1 MRNKQAAFIYSDK
14 FKEYS
19 YPPECPF
26 KLERAV
32 KTRNTLASMGL
43 LSGPDKHEIAPE
55 PAKRS
60 LIELIH
66 TTNYLDTML
75 KSESGDWSLQAL
87 GMGIGGPDT
96 PVFKGMYD
104 YGALACGATLKGA
117 DLLLSGEADY
127 AFNPSGGFHHAGPEL
142 ASGFCYINDVAIAC
156 KYLSQKGKRILYL
169 DVDAHHGDGVQNAFY
184 DQNEVMTI
192 SLHENGKTL
201 FPGTGF
207 EKDIGIGKGE
217 GYSVNIPLPAD
228 TYNDAYMLAF
238 DEIVPP
244 LESAFNADIIV
255 LELGADALAGDPLV
269 HLKLTNK
276 VYIQILKYLME
287 RNKPLLITGG
297 GGYHVEN
304 TVRAWSLAWSVI
316 TGDYHDM
323 ADMNL
328 GMGGVMLESTDWMG
342 GLKDRILPVS
352 DEQKA
357 SVEPV
362 VEATIQKIRD
372 YIFPIHGL

>member
-1 MRNKQAAFIYSDK
+1 MSNTRAAFIYSEAFEK
-14 FKEYS
+14 YH

-32 KTRNTLASMGL
+32 KTRKLLASMGSL
-43 LSGPDKHEIAPE
+43 AGSDRKEIAPD

-60 LIELIH
+60 SIELIH
-66 TTNYLDTML
+66 SPEYLDIML
-75 KSESGDWSLQAL
+75 RSEHGDWNLQAL
-87 GMGIGGPDT
+87 EMGIGGPDT

-104 YGALACGATLKGA
+104 YGALSCGATLKGA
-117 DLLLSGEADY
+117 DLLVAGEADY
-127 AFNPSGGFHHAGPEL
+127 VLNTSGGFHHAMSEQ

-156 KYLSQKGKRILYL
+156 KHLSLNNKKVLYL
-169 DVDAHHGDGVQNAFY
+169 DIDAHHGDGVQNAFY
-184 DQNEVMTI
+184 DDNNVMTI

-207 EKDIGIGKGE
+207 EEEIGRGKGK
-217 GYSVNIPLPAD
+217 GYAVNLPLPAD
-228 TYNDAYMLAF
+228 TYNDAYIYCFEEAV
-238 DEIVPP
+238 VP
-244 LESAFNADIIV
+244 LIQSFNADLFV
-255 LELGADALAGDPLV
+255 LELGADALAGDPLA

-276 VYIQILKYLME
+276 VYIQVLKYLMDLH
-287 RNKPLLITGG
+287 KPLLVVGG

-304 TVRAWSLAWSVI
+304 TVRAWALAWSVL
-316 TGDYHDM
+316 TGDHQDI

-342 GLKDRILPVS
+342 GLKDREIPVT

-357 SVEPV
+357 SVEPAI
-362 VEATIQKIRD
+362 ESTIQKIRD
-372 YIFPIHGL
+372 LVFPIHGL